1 MGLLS
6 AGVRSLL
13 WVFEEIADR
22 VENERFDED
31 AVKAE
36 LTDLYM
42 KLESGAI
49 SEDQFERHEAE
60 LVQQLQEI
68 EQHNQHKQQRS
79 VRGAR

>member
-22 VENERFDED
+22 VEHERFDED

-42 KLESGAI
+42 KLESGAL

-60 LVQQLQEI
+60 LVQRLQEI
-68 EQHNQHKQQRS
+68 EQHNRHKQQRNG
-79 VRGAR
+79 RGAR